1 MQRLWVTGYRS
12 YELNTFSDNDPKIA
26 VVKYVLKRRFVD
38 LIEEGQL
45 DWIITGANLG
55 VEQWAAEVGLEL
67 SQRYPIRTSIMVPY
81 ENFADRWNENNQ
93 SKFLNL
99 KESVDFFAS
108 TSDRPYYNSV
118 QLRNYQNFMI
128 QHTDRAIMI
137 YDLEHPGKPK
147 YDYNLIQ
154 KYQETKEYPLDL
166 IDFYELQDMAEEYQE
181 NRKNDRY

>member
-108 TSDRPYYNSV
+108 TSDR
-118 QLRNYQNFMI
+118 LRNYQNFMI

-181 NRKNDRY
+181 NRKNDMY

>member
-67 SQRYPIRTSIMVPY
+67 SY
-81 ENFADRWNENNQ
+81 
-93 SKFLNL
+93 
-99 KESVDFFAS
+99 
-108 TSDRPYYNSV
+108 
-118 QLRNYQNFMI
+118 
-128 QHTDRAIMI
+128 
-137 YDLEHPGKPK
+137 
-147 YDYNLIQ
+147 
-154 KYQETKEYPLDL
+154 
-166 IDFYELQDMAEEYQE
+166 
-181 NRKNDRY
+181 